1 MGLNFLISIKVVLS
15 YHFATKSTSTK
26 HNLST
31 LSMDECYKAA
41 ERTVDDSRHLTA
53 PGNATVLHIETT
65 VSVLKVS
72 LKQRYKNR
80 FHSLDNA
87 YYKKK
92 KKASNRRIVKIQS

>member
-1 MGLNFLISIKVVLS
+1 MKVVLS
-15 YHFATKSTSTK
+15 YHFATKSTSNEHK
-26 HNLST
+26 LSA
-31 LSMDECYKAA
+31 LSMDECYKGE

-87 YYKKK
+87 YYQKK

>member
-1 MGLNFLISIKVVLS
+1 MGLNFLKSMKAVLS
-15 YHFATKSTSTK
+15 YHFATKSTSNEHK
-26 HNLST
+26 LSA
-31 LSMDECYKAA
+31 LSMDECYKGE

-87 YYKKK
+87 YYQKK

>member
-1 MGLNFLISIKVVLS
+1 
-15 YHFATKSTSTK
+15 
-26 HNLST
+26 
-31 LSMDECYKAA
+31 MDECYKGE

-87 YYKKK
+87 YYQKKK

>member
-1 MGLNFLISIKVVLS
+1 MKVVLS
-15 YHFATKSTSTK
+15 YHFATKSTSTE

-31 LSMDECYKAA
+31 LSMDEYYKGE

-72 LKQRYKNR
+72 KDTRTDFTL
-80 FHSLDNA
+80 
-87 YYKKK
+87 
-92 KKASNRRIVKIQS
+92 

>member
-1 MGLNFLISIKVVLS
+1 
-15 YHFATKSTSTK
+15 
-26 HNLST
+26 
-31 LSMDECYKAA
+31 MDECYKGE
-41 ERTVDDSRHLTA
+41 ERTADDSRQLTA
-53 PGNATVLHIETT
+53 PGNATVLHTETT

-92 KKASNRRIVKIQS
+92 KASNLRIVKIQS